1 MKKIYKKYCN
11 DIQNPAL
18 GAFLI
23 YTFAKL
29 FYQRKKNYLNLLDV
43 LIFIPLIMVKDTR
56 EILYCLDTNGKSHKI
71 IKISKFYE
79 KVGYIGKR
87 DNNLTLGTINGVILR
102 FREFIMASIIFAVD
116 TKLVELTSEGYIKP
130 SDIHFPNFDLNKEL
144 SVLVSA
150 TIVLSILYA
159 DDTDFNK
166 VLKNLE
172 VIL

>member
-23 YTFAKL
+23 YTFANL
-29 FYQRKKNYLNLLDV
+29 FYKRKKDYVSLLDIF
-43 LIFIPLIMVKDTR
+43 IFIPLVMVKDTR

-79 KVGYIGKR
+79 QIGYIGKR
-87 DNNLTLGTINGVILR
+87 NGNLTLGTINGVIMR
-102 FREFIMASIIFAVD
+102 FREFIMASIIFAID
-116 TKLVELTSEGYIKP
+116 TKLVELTADGYIKP
-130 SDIHFPNFDLNKEL
+130 RDVHFPNFNLNKEL
-144 SVLVSA
+144 SVLVGA
-150 TIVLSILYA
+150 TTVLSKIYA
-159 DDTDFNK
+159 DDTDLNK

>member
-23 YTFAKL
+23 YTFAKI

-43 LIFIPLIMVKDTR
+43 LIFIPLVMVKDTR
-56 EILYCLDTNGKSHKI
+56 EILYCLDTNGKSHRI

-79 KVGYIGKR
+79 KIGHIGKR
-87 DNNLTLGTINGVILR
+87 NNNLTLGTINGVIMR
-102 FREFIMASIIFAVD
+102 FREFIMASVIFAVD
-116 TKLVELTSEGYIKP
+116 TKLVELTAEGYVKP
-130 SDIHFPNFDLNKEL
+130 SNIHLPNFDLNKEL
-144 SVLVSA
+144 SALVDA
-150 TIVLSILYA
+150 TTVLSKIYA
-159 DDTDFNK
+159 DDADLNK

-172 VIL
+172 VTL